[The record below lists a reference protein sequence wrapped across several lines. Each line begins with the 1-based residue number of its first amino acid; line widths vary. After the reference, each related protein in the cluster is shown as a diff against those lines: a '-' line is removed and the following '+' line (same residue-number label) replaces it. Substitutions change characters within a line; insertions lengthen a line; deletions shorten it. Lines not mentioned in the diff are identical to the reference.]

1 LERGYIY
8 IAQPPLYKV
17 KRGKQEQYVKDD
29 EALFEYLT
37 QSALDGAAFY
47 PERDT
52 PPITALALE
61 ELVQQYRRV
70 EKIIKRYK
78 RRYPADILKR
88 VAYLPIL
95 QNEDFNQQEKIA
107 NWCKQLH
114 LSLQQLGSKT
124 EQYQVVVHTVEDTNQ
139 FIPQIIVTQHG
150 MENYIPMTAEFF
162 YSKDYKE
169 LVNLGSKLA
178 SLVEEGAYIK
188 RGDKELV
195 VENFEQALGW
205 LMEEAK
211 KGQTIQRYKGLGE
224 MNPDQ
229 LWETTMD
236 PAVRRML
243 QVNIEDAVA
252 ADAIFTTL
260 MGDNVEPRREFIE
273 FNALE
278 AENIDV

>member
-1 LERGYIY
+1 M
-8 IAQPPLYKV
+8 Q
-17 KRGKQEQYVKDD
+17 
-29 EALFEYLT
+29 
-37 QSALDGAAFY
+37 
-47 PERDT
+47 
-52 PPITALALE
+52 
-61 ELVQQYRRV
+61 
-70 EKIIKRYK
+70 
-78 RRYPADILKR
+78 
-88 VAYLPIL
+88 
-95 QNEDFNQQEKIA
+95 
-107 NWCKQLH
+107 
-114 LSLQQLGSKT
+114 
-124 EQYQVVVHTVEDTNQ
+124 
-139 FIPQIIVTQHG
+139 
-150 MENYIPMTAEFF
+150 NYIPMNVEFF
-162 YSKDYKE
+162 SSKDYKE

-205 LMEEAK
+205 LMDEAK
-211 KGQTIQRYKGLGE
+211 RGQTIQRYKGLGE

-243 QVNIEDAVA
+243 QVSIEDAVA

-273 FNALE
+273 SNALE